1 MKAAVFH
8 KFGDADV
15 LKVEDVPTP
24 KPKAGHVLVKILA
37 AGVNRFDHYLR
48 EGGITQDLPLPHV
61 LGSDG
66 AGEVAELGEGTN
78 SLHVGDRVVIV
89 PGSL

>member
-24 KPKAGHVLVKILA
+24 KPKAGHVIEVSA
-37 AGVNRFDHYLR
+37 S
-48 EGGITQDLPLPHV
+48 LPLSRAAEAHRLIATSKV
-61 LGSDG
+61 TGNLGLLPW
-66 AGEVAELGEGTN
+66 AA
-78 SLHVGDRVVIV
+78 
-89 PGSL
+89 